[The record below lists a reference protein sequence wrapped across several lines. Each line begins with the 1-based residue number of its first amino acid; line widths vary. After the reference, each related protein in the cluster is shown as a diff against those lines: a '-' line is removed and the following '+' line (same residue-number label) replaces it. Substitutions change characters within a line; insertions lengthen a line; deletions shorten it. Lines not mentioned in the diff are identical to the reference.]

1 MSEPITVRGARADAY
16 RSYRDLRDGFDRAT
30 LRSYR
35 LVVLRSPARID
46 AQTIAL
52 VLHGGVK
59 FTKGAHDML
68 RPMLEDDTDAS
79 LSIEQL
85 RSSLQVTDD
94 ARVVIAACEPACPAA
109 LVEALTLLY
118 IAANARSI
126 TIETPDELPTEGG
139 DADDPTDVLD
149 KPPTGYG
156 G

>member
-52 VLHGGVK
+52 VLHGSVK
-59 FTKGAHDML
+59 FTKVAHDIL
-68 RPMLEDDTDAS
+68 RPVLDNDTDALAS
-79 LSIEQL
+79 MEQL
-85 RSSLQVTDD
+85 RPSLQVTDD
-94 ARVVIAACEPACPAA
+94 AREIIAACEPACLAA

-126 TIETPDELPTEGG
+126 TIETPDELQTEGG
-139 DADDPTDVLD
+139 DADDSTDAPD